1 MYNGK
6 IFVFFRNEFT
16 KLLSLRDEAIEL
28 ADRALTMTK
37 DERIEEFTDLL
48 KDVLDQSK
56 TGKKNILH
64 DNFLF

>member
-1 MYNGK
+1 
-6 IFVFFRNEFT
+6 
-16 KLLSLRDEAIEL
+16 
-28 ADRALTMTK
+28 MTK